1 MSTIT
6 NRFMIALF
14 ERFDKIRYNRD
25 LREDF
30 FGVQACQY
38 EEEKEIFNLLEALQR
53 DNLKLGI
60 HFPLRVNQ
68 WKFRDPQYLS
78 KDEKQRMESFD
89 FIAKEFEF
97 VNKFNPNYVLLHY
110 PKPVILDDRVDWTNW
125 RFTDK
130 SEHYYESEYSYNEFE
145 ERSRDFFKWIS
156 NKAKELNISVILEL
170 DAVNSY
176 IYNTNLLEELL
187 EEYSNIKLCLDIGR
201 LHLQEKLDD
210 NSDSYEFVKRFVKY
224 AEIIH
229 LWNVKVSTNLEYSH
243 FPILPCQKP
252 CEGWADIEKYM
263 KIVKKNNNTCKF
275 VFEHCSDKITDEELE
290 ECYKWI
296 ESLLM

>member
-6 NRFMIALF
+6 NRFMIDMF
-14 ERFDKIRYNRD
+14 GRFDEVRYNRD
-25 LREDF
+25 LRKGF

-38 EEEKEIFNLLEALQR
+38 ESEDKIFNLFEVLQK

-60 HFPLRVNQ
+60 HFPLRANQ

-78 KDEKQRMESFD
+78 KDEKQRMESFE
-89 FIAKEFEF
+89 FIDKEFEL
-97 VNKFNPNYVLLHY
+97 VSKFNPNYVLLHY

-125 RFTDK
+125 RFADK
-130 SEHYYESEYSYNEFE
+130 SEYYYESEYSYNELE

-170 DAVNSY
+170 DAVNPY

-210 NSDSYEFVKRFVKY
+210 NFDSYEFVKRFVKY
-224 AEIIH
+224 AEVIH

-243 FPILPCQKP
+243 FPILPCQNP
-252 CEGWADIEKYM
+252 YEVWADIEKYM
-263 KIVKKNNNTCKF
+263 KIIKENNNNCKF

-290 ECYKWI
+290 DCYKWI
-296 ESLLM
+296 ESLLI